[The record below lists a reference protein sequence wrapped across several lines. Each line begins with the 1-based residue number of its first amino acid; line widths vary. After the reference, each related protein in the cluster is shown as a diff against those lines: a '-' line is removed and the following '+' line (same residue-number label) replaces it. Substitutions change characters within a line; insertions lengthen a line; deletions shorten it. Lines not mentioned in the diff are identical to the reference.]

1 LVIRVRILGGP
12 TREVGYREGMKVIDV
27 LRSIGVMSSEYVVV
41 KNGRIVAEDEPIEDG
56 DELVL
61 YPVVS
66 GG

>member
-1 LVIRVRILGGP
+1 MVIRVRILGGP
-12 TREVGYREGMKVIDV
+12 TREVDYREGMKVIDV